1 MATGVSC
8 AAALLP
14 PIDQMAL
21 DWIPAE
27 PEPLLMEGN
36 GGFAPS
42 DAENS
47 PLSAKIPYP
56 KM

>member
-27 PEPLLMEGN
+27 PEFLLMEGN

-47 PLSAKIPYP
+47 PVSAKIPYP
-56 KM
+56 KI